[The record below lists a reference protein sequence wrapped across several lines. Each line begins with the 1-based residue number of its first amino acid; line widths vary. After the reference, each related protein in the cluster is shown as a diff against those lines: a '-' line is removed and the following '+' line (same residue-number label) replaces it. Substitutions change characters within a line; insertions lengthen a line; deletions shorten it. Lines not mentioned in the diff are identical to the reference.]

1 MKGYIKSFVFFFSI
15 CLITPSF
22 AAGALDH
29 FEVILGKES
38 AKVGEAL
45 DITISAVD
53 KNNEIITDY
62 TGDILV
68 FSESDKEAE
77 FPNDLSENSYSFTT
91 SNEGSVK
98 FENAVQF
105 KNAGKQDVYVYDLND
120 ENILGLAEVTITEN
134 QAGAN
139 LDIEIQSPENGITI
153 GQDSILVS
161 GTTQKNYQVRI
172 SVNNSEGIFTTTNDQ
187 GVFEKKIEDLQQG
200 ANSIQAFVLDADDK
214 VVGESKAISVK
225 VDASLPSFKSITI
238 TPEGNVAADAPITI
252 TVVSSIGLTEVQAI
266 IDDAITVLEEGKD
279 GIYTGKSR
287 APKVDGKYGVDIIMK
302 DEFAHEVREANAA
315 TLIVS
320 GVALNAGPEEAKV
333 ETIEPNSPNAQVE
346 LDLKITGI
354 ELTELKTKS
363 ILTWDAVDDA
373 KSYNVY
379 KKVSATQ
386 IELVENVL
394 EPRYE
399 IAIVG
404 DEMKYDDFAIKAVA
418 MTASG
423 ETIQGDLSEMTKVQ
437 TGPGLY
443 ILLALLAFLITGG
456 VFYISQNSGK
466 RYS

>member
-1 MKGYIKSFVFFFSI
+1 MW
-15 CLITPSF
+15 
-22 AAGALDH
+22 
-29 FEVILGKES
+29 KES

-62 TGDILV
+62 TWDILV

-91 SNEGSVK
+91 SNEWSVK

-105 KNAGKQDVYVYDLND
+105 KNAWKQDVYVYDLND

-187 GVFEKKIEDLQQG
+187 WVFEKKIEDLQQW

-252 TVVSSIGLTEVQAI
+252 TVVSSIWLTEVQAI
-266 IDDAITVLEEGKD
+266 IDDAITVLEEWKD
-279 GIYTGKSR
+279 WIYTGKSR
-287 APKVDGKYGVDIIMK
+287 APKVDGKYWVDIIMK

-320 GVALNAGPEEAKV
+320 WVALNAWPEEAKV

-418 MTASG
+418 MTASW

-443 ILLALLAFLITGG
+443 ILLALLAFLITGW
-456 VFYISQNSGK
+456 VFYISQNSWK